1 MLSEPE
7 LSFGHYHSV
16 AMDNTGLRGQCVDA
30 LGTCLSSRQHRQEKV
45 NLEKLDLSC
54 GHRTPDTAGLT
65 VIKTWQVSFPFSNN
79 HKHLF
84 GGRLCLWGSNTCMRL
99 REKYLLMLRG
109 SHHKDKHLGSWDFYF
124 FMFIFLVLVL
134 ALHRPRRRFLPFL
147 YPSSWQGECFRIEDR
162 RQKGPS
168 LFLLGCE
175 LWGQRFAM
183 L

>member
-16 AMDNTGLRGQCVDA
+16 AMDNTGLRGQCVDT
-30 LGTCLSSRQHRQEKV
+30 LVTCLSSGQHRQEKV

-109 SHHKDKHLGSWDFYF
+109 SCHKDKHLGSWDFFYYYFYF
-124 FMFIFLVLVL
+124 FGFSFGSAQAKETISPFPLSFKLARGMF
-134 ALHRPRRRFLPFL
+134 
-147 YPSSWQGECFRIEDR
+147 
-162 RQKGPS
+162 
-168 LFLLGCE
+168 
-175 LWGQRFAM
+175 
-183 L
+183 